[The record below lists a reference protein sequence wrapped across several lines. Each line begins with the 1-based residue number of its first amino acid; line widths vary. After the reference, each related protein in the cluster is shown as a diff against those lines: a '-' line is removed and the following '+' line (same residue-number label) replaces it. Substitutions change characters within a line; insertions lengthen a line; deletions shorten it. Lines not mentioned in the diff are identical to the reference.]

1 MITGSRVRVRL
12 ERRLGVVWVA
22 CAAVMMLGF
31 ATASSS
37 LAAPTGPIGASCAPK
52 CTGNLVQRGT
62 TPVTQS
68 SPTIYLIF
76 WGSHWANA
84 KYAAHTEVKN
94 AQVNLF
100 TALGGNAGNAAKYN
114 AILEQ
119 YLGKGKNVPTYGGA
133 WVDMSEPPATLE
145 SSNFSGE
152 IDNAL
157 GANAAWSAGE
167 NAQFVIYP
175 EEKNSEGQRI
185 KVTFAGEEKP
195 DFCGYHDHATSLVA
209 GTEIYDVE
217 PWLGG
222 NAACLPYG
230 SGTGATQVAR
240 AMSTVATHE
249 YAEAATDPFW
259 NDAVQ
264 KAWQTEQEGLFEIG
278 DLCAYQGVNVAGLGY
293 VQYLWSNAANEGK
306 GACVI

>member
-1 MITGSRVRVRL
+1 MVAKRQVGTMLRCK
-12 ERRLGVVWVA
+12 LGAVGAACVA
-22 CAAVMMLGF
+22 VAMFSLAMS
-31 ATASSS
+31 SSS
-37 LAAPTGPIGASCAPK
+37 LAAPPAASCTPK
-52 CTGNLVQRGT
+52 CKGNLVKRGT
-62 TPVTQS
+62 APVTQS
-68 SPTIYLIF
+68 SPTLYVIF

-84 KYAAHTEVKN
+84 KYPAHIEVKN

-100 TALGGNAGNAAKYN
+100 TALGGNEGNAATYN
-114 AILEQ
+114 ATLEQ

-133 WVDMSEPPATLE
+133 WVDINEPPTTLE
-145 SSNFSGE
+145 SSSFPGE

-157 GANAAWSAGE
+157 GANAEWSAGE
-167 NAQFVIYP
+167 NAQFIIYP
-175 EEKNSEGQRI
+175 EEKNNEGKKIQ
-185 KVTFAGEEKP
+185 VTFAGEEKP

-209 GTEIYDVE
+209 GTEIFDVE

-230 SGTGATQVAR
+230 SGTGVTQIAR

-259 NDAVQ
+259 NDPVQ
-264 KAWQTEQEGLFEIG
+264 KAWQTEQEALFEIG
-278 DLCAYQGVNVAGLGY
+278 DLCAYQGVNVAGLGA

-306 GACVI
+306 GACVIAS